1 MSQQDLNAFADWLVA
16 NQSKKGT
23 PEYDTVAKA
32 FSELDTQNQDT
43 SLSTAYQFGDKMVQ
57 ANSADYTADLNQ
69 RMDDG
74 FLGDMTRLGQ
84 EYIGNPIRN
93 ALGFDD
99 IQQDKANRDFEASNR
114 AKATKLRGEAD
125 ALNYRS
131 LTADDID
138 GVGSAINYGAQA
150 VAESLPQMLPALAN
164 PTVGGA
170 LNMGIIMP
178 GELNAE
184 LKEIEGLDDNT
195 RMTLAASGGAL
206 MGALETLGVG
216 ILFKGVPT
224 EVLGKMGVKR
234 IAAALEKK
242 GMGRVANR
250 FVSGFAG
257 EGVTEVGQNEISMA
271 FEGLG
276 GKDIS
281 DEEAYL
287 RRRESFLKG
296 GAAGGMIRGGGS
308 AVAETASGIKN
319 AATSP
324 EIADDPEAASE
335 LANDLNRVANVDG
348 YDLQNVNT
356 GATTGARAAVDTLHA
371 EYSSQIEFEFSE
383 LESKLGI
390 TKEDPRYEA
399 FQKVKANTA
408 KRKGKNKVKSRVDP
422 SDFAILRDL
431 TQGTEEGANLLKL
444 LRKSNELSFL
454 ANQGLKGGL
463 SQYFDVLNPLDT
475 DGRYNIGRTVAAP
488 ISTLGAYGTM
498 GASVLPAVAGRAVD
512 AMTGRRSRV
521 ARYVRENQANPGIQ
535 VPTEPSLRDQDQEA
549 TANAERD
556 ALRVNNEERQTA
568 EFLDSIDAPPAA
580 NPNNPSPQAQLED
593 ATGFDKQTAID
604 VAAMIG
610 NSNFYPEAIRRFATD
625 YIASVRQGGN
635 VGKKGEGGL
644 SSLIRLMNRLADSDP
659 ENYPRAN
666 PQNQL
671 AIQAAGGGGPTIMTR
686 AAMQREQGRADNQ
699 AFNDELQAAVNA
711 DTSIDP
717 QTKALVLS
725 GLIQARKSLGS
736 NPVEAVEAIYLDVA
750 TRAKNPQYADQ
761 YIMPYV
767 ERVTAQQQQQ
777 AATEQPAA
785 TEAPSSPGPIYRMA
799 VPDFGEGQAVRP
811 VPPLQSEKV
820 LGQFDAEGQYVA
832 MPQGEIISGNTYDG
846 ARIYINPRGF
856 GGMEV
861 DATQQME
868 GKADDKSLGRPFR
881 TNLYKK
887 FNTSKNGKK
896 TMNLWNWSE
905 RPQGHD
911 RGEND
916 QEFLVAFVHSPKR
929 GDPKKHYYTLDLQL
943 DVPTTLDKDQSNIK
957 AGDQPFLRPSGHGVM
972 TLGNPVAKIR
982 TSKGKEHTIYDTIRI
997 EPKPNT
1003 PILRNQGPVLSLA
1016 PGTPLS
1022 TDTTARTGTAYG
1034 LLPYLRTVSGKTYDH
1049 PRKILA
1055 ASNPKNA
1062 QQQIDNLDGLLIDHP
1077 NTLASPEAFTDYLS
1091 DAMGKANKDGSVP
1104 LIPYRAL
1111 QMIQDPSI
1119 IEDQLLNLSEGQ
1131 KSLAAEGFA
1140 AADSFKQAYAEG
1152 AATPAITGKLLLW
1165 GILSRGVSPF
1175 IQEGLFLDV
1184 VVGEGKTNIAPWI
1197 EAAAEGK
1204 FDVNAYLEWVKETV
1218 PEYSPGRGTTSNL
1231 NSFGKDLLRK
1241 MSVKDENGL
1250 TSMQKLHDL
1259 IANPELSG
1267 KDIRREF
1274 HKLNDKVGINNKVL
1288 SFILLVTGRQDVF
1301 VLDRVQM
1308 RNLFDDGTFGDFN
1321 LYDASKNEEGKAITG
1336 SNMAPLGDDTM
1347 GLLYYEALER
1357 DLAPVIKQ
1365 VYEKLGRGD
1374 DFSIGRYHW
1383 ESWVSQSFQEVDH
1396 GTIAGLLNES
1406 LGLENPFSGITTK
1419 EGRYNRFDSGAIY
1432 GYDDNLNQYVILP
1445 DGLGNSFKLTPEGAN
1460 NVLKR
1465 VRLKSVKNVIV
1476 PKNFSVSESK
1486 DKPYYEQ
1493 PEINREALSSVIQ
1506 EEGGQLVTTG
1516 VPETSEGNPDVAG
1529 SGSRPE
1535 GVTYNR
1541 GPDIPPP
1548 GTNNGRRSDPGTVY
1562 QTSIAGSRPATPT
1575 ESKAQQEPI
1584 KALFEIGKKGSPY
1597 EFGIKDMAEA
1607 RKLAKALFHSL
1618 TLYKDKKSF
1627 EEALGGPAGSTRAFR
1642 MPDGDGPGQG
1652 GQIAVLDTGDA
1663 LQNLFLA
1670 LHEVGHP
1677 LEADYS
1683 PAYARSEPMVERN
1696 YYTSPNDGLERRGE
1710 IDTSD
1715 GLGGGFKTYKGTIRD
1730 FVATLQDGA
1739 AAFRSGRIKDKDTK
1753 QADAIVEEI
1762 TNFQRFYKVGGTVPV
1777 REGYT
1782 QAQQA
1787 VSEGALTLSEAQDS
1801 ITDYENE
1808 YLHMPYEMAA
1818 DVIAAYLFDPRMAKR
1833 EMPKTTA
1840 VLQVLFEGN
1849 PTVQLFS
1856 LPFAS
1861 VLAVIMANMLIA
1873 EREEEEKKMP
1883 PPGAL
1888 SLGQAPGAL
1897 SI

>member
-1 MSQQDLNAFADWLVA
+1 
-16 NQSKKGT
+16 
-23 PEYDTVAKA
+23 
-32 FSELDTQNQDT
+32 
-43 SLSTAYQFGDKMVQ
+43 
-57 ANSADYTADLNQ
+57 
-69 RMDDG
+69 
-74 FLGDMTRLGQ
+74 
-84 EYIGNPIRN
+84 
-93 ALGFDD
+93 
-99 IQQDKANRDFEASNR
+99 
-114 AKATKLRGEAD
+114 
-125 ALNYRS
+125 
-131 LTADDID
+131 
-138 GVGSAINYGAQA
+138 
-150 VAESLPQMLPALAN
+150 
-164 PTVGGA
+164 
-170 LNMGIIMP
+170 
-178 GELNAE
+178 
-184 LKEIEGLDDNT
+184 
-195 RMTLAASGGAL
+195 
-206 MGALETLGVG
+206 
-216 ILFKGVPT
+216 
-224 EVLGKMGVKR
+224 
-234 IAAALEKK
+234 
-242 GMGRVANR
+242 
-250 FVSGFAG
+250 
-257 EGVTEVGQNEISMA
+257 
-271 FEGLG
+271 
-276 GKDIS
+276 
-281 DEEAYL
+281 
-287 RRRESFLKG
+287 
-296 GAAGGMIRGGGS
+296 
-308 AVAETASGIKN
+308 
-319 AATSP
+319 
-324 EIADDPEAASE
+324 
-335 LANDLNRVANVDG
+335 
-348 YDLQNVNT
+348 
-356 GATTGARAAVDTLHA
+356 
-371 EYSSQIEFEFSE
+371 
-383 LESKLGI
+383 
-390 TKEDPRYEA
+390 
-399 FQKVKANTA
+399 
-408 KRKGKNKVKSRVDP
+408 
-422 SDFAILRDL
+422 
-431 TQGTEEGANLLKL
+431 
-444 LRKSNELSFL
+444 
-454 ANQGLKGGL
+454 
-463 SQYFDVLNPLDT
+463 
-475 DGRYNIGRTVAAP
+475 
-488 ISTLGAYGTM
+488 
-498 GASVLPAVAGRAVD
+498 
-512 AMTGRRSRV
+512 
-521 ARYVRENQANPGIQ
+521 
-535 VPTEPSLRDQDQEA
+535 
-549 TANAERD
+549 
-556 ALRVNNEERQTA
+556 
-568 EFLDSIDAPPAA
+568 
-580 NPNNPSPQAQLED
+580 
-593 ATGFDKQTAID
+593 
-604 VAAMIG
+604 MIG

-625 YIASVRQGGN
+625 YIASVRQGGS
-635 VGKKGEGGL
+635 VGKTGEGGL
-644 SSLIRLMNRLADSDP
+644 GSLIRVMNRLADSDP
-659 ENYPRAN
+659 DNYPRAN

-717 QTKALVLS
+717 QTKALVLA
-725 GLIQARKSLGS
+725 GLLKARKSLGS

-785 TEAPSSPGPIYRMA
+785 TEAPSSPGPINRNA
-799 VPDFGEGQAVRP
+799 
-811 VPPLQSEKV
+811 
-820 LGQFDAEGQYVA
+820 
-832 MPQGEIISGNTYDG
+832 
-846 ARIYINPRGF
+846 
-856 GGMEV
+856 
-861 DATQQME
+861 
-868 GKADDKSLGRPFR
+868 
-881 TNLYKK
+881 
-887 FNTSKNGKK
+887 
-896 TMNLWNWSE
+896 
-905 RPQGHD
+905 
-911 RGEND
+911 
-916 QEFLVAFVHSPKR
+916 
-929 GDPKKHYYTLDLQL
+929 
-943 DVPTTLDKDQSNIK
+943 
-957 AGDQPFLRPSGHGVM
+957 
-972 TLGNPVAKIR
+972 
-982 TSKGKEHTIYDTIRI
+982 
-997 EPKPNT
+997 
-1003 PILRNQGPVLSLA
+1003 PIFRNQGPVLSLA

-1445 DGLGNSFKLTPEGAN
+1445 DGLGNSFKLTPEEAN

-1465 VRLKSVKNVIV
+1465 VRLKGVKNVIV
-1476 PKNFSVSESK
+1476 PKNFQVSESK

-1493 PEINREALSSVIQ
+1493 PEINREALSSVLQ

-1516 VPETSEGNPDVAG
+1516 VPETSEGNSDVTG
-1529 SGSRPE
+1529 SGSRTE

-1548 GTNNGRRSDPGTVY
+1548 GTNNGRRSEPGTVY

-1575 ESKAQQEPI
+1575 ESKAQQEPV

-1627 EEALGGPAGSTRAFR
+1627 EEALGGPAGTTRAFR
-1642 MPDGDGPGQG
+1642 MPDADGPGQG

-1715 GLGGGFKTYKGTIRD
+1715 GLGGGFKTYRGTIRD

-1753 QADAIVEEI
+1753 QADAIIEEI

-1777 REGYT
+1777 REGYSE
-1782 QAQQA
+1782 AQQA

>member
-1 MSQQDLNAFADWLVA
+1 MTQQDLNAFADWLVA

-74 FLGDMTRLGQ
+74 FLGDMTRMGQ
-84 EYIGNPIRN
+84 KYIGNPIRN

-99 IQQDKANRDFEASNR
+99 IQQDKANRDFEAANR
-114 AKATKLRGEAD
+114 AKATQLRGEAD

-195 RMTLAASGGAL
+195 RMNLAASGGAL

-276 GKDIS
+276 GKDIN

-308 AVAETASGIKN
+308 AVVETASGIKN

-488 ISTLGAYGTM
+488 ISTLGAYGTY

-521 ARYVRENQANPGIQ
+521 ARYVRENQGNPGIQ

-625 YIASVRQGGN
+625 YIASVRQGGS
-635 VGKKGEGGL
+635 VGKNGEGGL
-644 SSLIRLMNRLADSDP
+644 SSLIRVMNRLADSDP
-659 ENYPRAN
+659 DNYPRAN

-699 AFNDELQAAVNA
+699 AFNKELQAAVNA

-717 QTKALVLS
+717 QTKALVLE
-725 GLIQARKSLGS
+725 GLNKALKTFAG

-785 TEAPSSPGPIYRMA
+785 TEAPSSPGPIYRNA
-799 VPDFGEGQAVRP
+799 
-811 VPPLQSEKV
+811 
-820 LGQFDAEGQYVA
+820 
-832 MPQGEIISGNTYDG
+832 
-846 ARIYINPRGF
+846 
-856 GGMEV
+856 
-861 DATQQME
+861 
-868 GKADDKSLGRPFR
+868 
-881 TNLYKK
+881 
-887 FNTSKNGKK
+887 
-896 TMNLWNWSE
+896 
-905 RPQGHD
+905 
-911 RGEND
+911 
-916 QEFLVAFVHSPKR
+916 
-929 GDPKKHYYTLDLQL
+929 
-943 DVPTTLDKDQSNIK
+943 
-957 AGDQPFLRPSGHGVM
+957 
-972 TLGNPVAKIR
+972 
-982 TSKGKEHTIYDTIRI
+982 
-997 EPKPNT
+997 
-1003 PILRNQGPVLSLA
+1003 PIFRNQGPVLSLA

-1336 SNMAPLGDDTM
+1336 SSMAPLGDDIM

-1365 VYEKLGRGD
+1365 VYEKLGRGN

-1476 PKNFSVSESK
+1476 PKNFQVSESK

-1493 PEINREALSSVIQ
+1493 PEINREALSSLLQ

-1516 VPETSEGNPDVAG
+1516 VPETGEGNSNVAR

-1548 GTNNGRRSDPGTVY
+1548 GTNNGRRSEPRTIY

-1575 ESKAQQEPI
+1575 ESKAQQEPV

-1642 MPDGDGPGQG
+1642 IPDADGPGQG

-1715 GLGGGFKTYKGTIRD
+1715 GLGGGFKTYRGTIRD

-1753 QADAIVEEI
+1753 QADAIIEEI

-1777 REGYT
+1777 REGYRE
-1782 QAQQA
+1782 AQQA

-1883 PPGAL
+1883 PLGAL

>member
-32 FSELDTQNQDT
+32 FSELDNQNQDT

-57 ANSADYTADLNQ
+57 ANSADYAADLNQ
-69 RMDDG
+69 RLDQG
-74 FLGDMTRLGQ
+74 FLGNMTRLGQ

-99 IQQDKANRDFEASNR
+99 IQQDQANREFEAANR
-114 AKATKLRGEAD
+114 AKATQMRGEAD

-184 LKEIEGLDDNT
+184 LKAIEGLDDNT
-195 RMTLAASGGAL
+195 RMNLAASGGAL

-216 ILFKGVPT
+216 VLFKGIPT

-250 FVSGFAG
+250 FASGFAG
-257 EGVTEVGQNEISMA
+257 EGVTELGQNEISMA

-281 DEEAYL
+281 DEEASL

-319 AATSP
+319 MSTSP
-324 EIADDPEAASE
+324 EIADDPQAASE
-335 LANDLNRVANVDG
+335 LANDLRRVANVDG

-371 EYSSQIEFEFSE
+371 EYSSQIEFEFNE

-521 ARYVRENQANPGIQ
+521 ARYVRENQGNPGIQ

-625 YIASVRQGGN
+625 YIASVRQGGT

-659 ENYPRAN
+659 DNYPRAN

-711 DTSIDP
+711 DTSIDRP
-717 QTKALVLS
+717 TKALVLE
-725 GLIQARKSLGS
+725 GLRKARKTFAGD
-736 NPVEAVEAIYLDVA
+736 PVEAVEAIYLDVA

-785 TEAPSSPGPIYRMA
+785 TEAPSGEPEINRMA
-799 VPDFGEGQAVRP
+799 VPDFGEGLSIFPKTKALYSKIDGIDVDQGNYQAGPDDVT
-811 VPPLQSEKV
+811 
-820 LGQFDAEGQYVA
+820 
-832 MPQGEIISGNTYDG
+832 GNTYGG
-846 ARIYINPRGF
+846 ARVYIGDNGRGRLEVDPNQAASPDKADGKRWNSNLVRPNLYEWTSNPGNRQQSFIVTVEQGPKHFYALQYEADVPTELYRKPLKADGTKADEPTMRPRGF
-856 GGMEV
+856 GNVVPGRQIGTV
-861 DATQQME
+861 
-868 GKADDKSLGRPFR
+868 KLKS
-881 TNLYKK
+881 
-887 FNTSKNGKK
+887 S
-896 TMNLWNWSE
+896 
-905 RPQGHD
+905 
-911 RGEND
+911 
-916 QEFLVAFVHSPKR
+916 
-929 GDPKKHYYTLDLQL
+929 
-943 DVPTTLDKDQSNIK
+943 
-957 AGDQPFLRPSGHGVM
+957 
-972 TLGNPVAKIR
+972 
-982 TSKGKEHTIYDTIRI
+982 GKEHPIYDTIRI
-997 EPKPNT
+997 EPSSV
-1003 PILRNQGPVLSLA
+1003 INQMSTVDIFANPPVLEGTGKKGIVTIEDVGRYLETKSIEAGSRSPRTIRGSKETNSIDYTPELKQRLFDDILEEA
-1016 PGTPLS
+1016 KEFYKTNPG
-1022 TDTTARTGTAYG
+1022 AAYWYTFG
-1034 LLPYLRTVSGKTYDH
+1034 
-1049 PRKILA
+1049 
-1055 ASNPKNA
+1055 
-1062 QQQIDNLDGLLIDHP
+1062 
-1077 NTLASPEAFTDYLS
+1077 SPEALDMMSKSIPELQE
-1091 DAMGKANKDGSVP
+1091 DGTNHP
-1104 LIPYRAL
+1104 DRGLPL
-1111 QMIQDPSI
+1111 QMLFWTLISPLSGGQDPVANAKLAVDVLRYYIQNGTIPLSKYKGGLFI
-1119 IEDQLLNLSEGQ
+1119 NDDNVAAKEAEGEILAWTARGKTTSNALAAIQNGIDTFGSLEQFMLWMVTPHPQQEVVDQYQQLGFGSEEASKSLPKYADENGMLYGSQVLGPKFGPFLLNNTGNESKVTKDEWFTRSWNRLNGRMFTANGKEMLSQPSSPEERMVQ
-1131 KSLAAEGFA
+1131 DEIITKVAAEIGLEPAQVQALWWAYEQQLYTRMGVKSPTRDYVDA
-1140 AADSFKQAYAEG
+1140 AKEVIKKVAG
-1152 AATPAITGKLLLW
+1152 
-1165 GILSRGVSPF
+1165 
-1175 IQEGLFLDV
+1175 
-1184 VVGEGKTNIAPWI
+1184 
-1197 EAAAEGK
+1197 EAAAIDAERE
-1204 FDVNAYLEWVKETV
+1204 ART
-1218 PEYSPGRGTTSNL
+1218 R
-1231 NSFGKDLLRK
+1231 
-1241 MSVKDENGL
+1241 
-1250 TSMQKLHDL
+1250 
-1259 IANPELSG
+1259 LSG
-1267 KDIRREF
+1267 YVAEKE
-1274 HKLNDKVGINNKVL
+1274 NEQQGIL
-1288 SFILLVTGRQDVF
+1288 RQDE
-1301 VLDRVQM
+1301 LD
-1308 RNLFDDGTFGDFN
+1308 FGPSD
-1321 LYDASKNEEGKAITG
+1321 
-1336 SNMAPLGDDTM
+1336 
-1347 GLLYYEALER
+1347 
-1357 DLAPVIKQ
+1357 
-1365 VYEKLGRGD
+1365 
-1374 DFSIGRYHW
+1374 
-1383 ESWVSQSFQEVDH
+1383 
-1396 GTIAGLLNES
+1396 
-1406 LGLENPFSGITTK
+1406 
-1419 EGRYNRFDSGAIY
+1419 
-1432 GYDDNLNQYVILP
+1432 
-1445 DGLGNSFKLTPEGAN
+1445 
-1460 NVLKR
+1460 
-1465 VRLKSVKNVIV
+1465 
-1476 PKNFSVSESK
+1476 
-1486 DKPYYEQ
+1486 
-1493 PEINREALSSVIQ
+1493 
-1506 EEGGQLVTTG
+1506 
-1516 VPETSEGNPDVAG
+1516 
-1529 SGSRPE
+1529 
-1535 GVTYNR
+1535 
-1541 GPDIPPP
+1541 
-1548 GTNNGRRSDPGTVY
+1548 NGRSRAEPGAMDVTPL
-1562 QTSIAGSRPATPT
+1562 AGSREPTPT
-1575 ESKAQQEPI
+1575 EVQEVSRPVKAI
-1584 KALFEIGKKGSPY
+1584 FEIGKKGSPY
-1597 EFGIKDMAEA
+1597 ENGIRDYDTVQ
-1607 RKLAKALFHSL
+1607 KLAQALNHTFHLVTSTTAMAKAVNIPYRKAKGSMGLRV
-1618 TLYKDKKSF
+1618 TLGSNPDTLKGRLGVVKSKNKIY
-1627 EEALGGPAGSTRAFR
+1627 E
-1642 MPDGDGPGQG
+1642 MY
-1652 GQIAVLDTGDA
+1652 V
-1663 LQNLFLA
+1663 A
-1670 LHEVGHP
+1670 LHELGHA
-1677 LEADYS
+1677 LESSYVDEQARQEGTEILGRNFYSPGSQGVINDPQHSTYSNTFRAAIRELMALYGDQKVSTGDFTNQDARDIIDEIIQFQRTGVIEGFGTKSPIRKDYS
-1683 PAYARSEPMVERN
+1683 RGAERVALGIMTQGEVDAALGSYERS
-1696 YYTSPNDGLERRGE
+1696 Y
-1710 IDTSD
+1710 
-1715 GLGGGFKTYKGTIRD
+1715 
-1730 FVATLQDGA
+1730 
-1739 AAFRSGRIKDKDTK
+1739 
-1753 QADAIVEEI
+1753 
-1762 TNFQRFYKVGGTVPV
+1762 FQT
-1777 REGYT
+1777 
-1782 QAQQA
+1782 
-1787 VSEGALTLSEAQDS
+1787 
-1801 ITDYENE
+1801 
-1808 YLHMPYEMAA
+1808 PYEMAA
-1818 DVIAAYLFDPRMAKR
+1818 DLLGVYMLDPALAKR
-1833 EMPKTTA
+1833 EMPKA
-1840 VLQVLFEGN
+1840 SKLARLLLKDN
-1849 PTVQLFS
+1849 PTIQFFS
-1856 LPFAS
+1856 APLS
-1861 VLAVIMANMLIA
+1861 VVLSMVMANMLIA

>member
-32 FSELDTQNQDT
+32 FSELDNQPQDRDGAFAYGIDNMQKMVGKGIEAGGRLIGSDTIADYGTRQVQNQERDIAQGGYQPQYPG
-43 SLSTAYQFGDKMVQ
+43 SLRENY
-57 ANSADYTADLNQ
+57 NQ
-69 RMDDG
+69 G
-74 FLGDMTRLGQ
+74 TF
-84 EYIGNPIRN
+84 
-93 ALGFDD
+93 
-99 IQQDKANRDFEASNR
+99 
-114 AKATKLRGEAD
+114 
-125 ALNYRS
+125 
-131 LTADDID
+131 
-138 GVGSAINYGAQA
+138 
-150 VAESLPQMLPALAN
+150 LPAL
-164 PTVGGA
+164 
-170 LNMGIIMP
+170 
-178 GELNAE
+178 GEKL
-184 LKEIEGLDDNT
+184 
-195 RMTLAASGGAL
+195 
-206 MGALETLGVG
+206 LETA
-216 ILFKGVPT
+216 PT
-224 EVLGKMGVKR
+224 
-234 IAAALEKK
+234 
-242 GMGRVANR
+242 
-250 FVSGFAG
+250 
-257 EGVTEVGQNEISMA
+257 
-271 FEGLG
+271 
-276 GKDIS
+276 
-281 DEEAYL
+281 
-287 RRRESFLKG
+287 G
-296 GAAGGMIRGGGS
+296 GAAIAGGAAVAAGAILGAPAWLTFGAGAAVTGGTMVMATGESALDTEEKTGSYDPKIAASIGALVGFLDRFGAGKVIPVNKLATMTGGEVVEELTKQGFGEAAKAFTKRVGKAAGGEGLTETAQDAAVMAGTAVQGGDFTGTEVADRLTDSFALGSSMGGGTR
-308 AVAETASGIKN
+308 AAIDTTTAAAQGIKN
-319 AATSP
+319 VATSP
-324 EIADDPEAASE
+324 KISNDSEAAADFARDLKE
-335 LANDLNRVANVDG
+335 LSDTQG
-348 YDLQNVNT
+348 YDINDVNT
-356 GATTGARAAVDTLHA
+356 GSEVGARAAIDDLHLD
-371 EYSSQIEFEFSE
+371 YGSKIDFEIDE
-383 LESKLGI
+383 LKSRLKI
-390 TKEDPRYEA
+390 DDADPRIEA
-399 FQKVKANTA
+399 LKKVQANNA
-408 KRKGKNKVKSRVDP
+408 KRKAKNKVKSRVDP
-422 SDFAILRDL
+422 RDFEVIEEL
-431 TQGTEEGANLLKL
+431 TAGTEEGASLLSL
-444 LRKSNELSFL
+444 MRKSNELSAL
-454 ANQGLKGGL
+454 ANKSLKGGL

-488 ISTLGAYGTM
+488 ISTLGAFGTS
-498 GASVLPAVAGRAVD
+498 GLSILPAVAGRAVD

-521 ARYVRENQANPGIQ
+521 ARYVRENQGNPGIQ

-568 EFLDSIDAPPAA
+568 EFLDSIDAPPSA

-699 AFNDELQAAVNA
+699 AFNAELQAAVNA
-711 DTSIDP
+711 DTSIDK
-717 QTKALVLS
+717 QTKALVLE
-725 GLIQARKSLGS
+725 GLNKALKTFAG

-785 TEAPSSPGPIYRMA
+785 TEAPSSPGPINRMA
-799 VPDFGEGQAVRP
+799 GPDFADNIAKRQALKAEAEAS
-811 VPPLQSEKV
+811 PLFNAWTKPNRERVLNASYDRRSMNAEARRATVEAIAREAKKRGFEVYHTSESKDGRV
-820 LGQFDAEGQYVA
+820 SSRYINLPNNRKARVSDHDLPDTNQRQYNRDRGIGVYDV
-832 MPQGEIISGNTYDG
+832 EIIPDDWRTASLDEYFEEMLFDEY
-846 ARIYINPRGF
+846 ADPEIN
-856 GGMEV
+856 
-861 DATQQME
+861 QM
-868 GKADDKSLGRPFR
+868 AS
-881 TNLYKK
+881 
-887 FNTSKNGKK
+887 
-896 TMNLWNWSE
+896 
-905 RPQGHD
+905 
-911 RGEND
+911 
-916 QEFLVAFVHSPKR
+916 
-929 GDPKKHYYTLDLQL
+929 
-943 DVPTTLDKDQSNIK
+943 
-957 AGDQPFLRPSGHGVM
+957 
-972 TLGNPVAKIR
+972 
-982 TSKGKEHTIYDTIRI
+982 
-997 EPKPNT
+997 

-1476 PKNFSVSESK
+1476 PKNFQVSESK

-1516 VPETSEGNPDVAG
+1516 VPETSEGNSNVTG

-1541 GPDIPPP
+1541 GPDTPTP
-1548 GTNNGRRSDPGTVY
+1548 GTNNGRRSEPGTVY

-1575 ESKAQQEPI
+1575 ESKAQQEPV

-1683 PAYARSEPMVERN
+1683 PAYKRSEPMVERN
-1696 YYTSPNDGLERRGE
+1696 YYTSPNDGLDRRGE

-1715 GLGGGFKTYKGTIRD
+1715 GLNGGFKTYKGTIRD

-1753 QADAIVEEI
+1753 QADAIIEEI

-1777 REGYT
+1777 REGYSE
-1782 QAQQA
+1782 AQQA

>member
-74 FLGDMTRLGQ
+74 FLGDMTRMGQ
-84 EYIGNPIRN
+84 KYIGNPIRN

-99 IQQDKANRDFEASNR
+99 IQQDQANREFEAANR
-114 AKATKLRGEAD
+114 AKATQMRGEAD

-138 GVGSAINYGAQA
+138 GVGSAIHYGAQA

-195 RMTLAASGGAL
+195 RMNLAASGGAL

-234 IAAALEKK
+234 IASALEKK

-257 EGVTEVGQNEISMA
+257 EGVTEVGQNEISMT
-271 FEGLG
+271 FEGFG

-324 EIADDPEAASE
+324 EIANDSEAAADFARDLKE
-335 LANDLNRVANVDG
+335 LSDTQG
-348 YDLQNVNT
+348 YDLADVNT
-356 GATTGARAAVDTLHA
+356 GSEVGARAAIDDLHSD
-371 EYSSQIEFEFSE
+371 YGSKIEFEINE
-383 LESKLGI
+383 LKSRLKI
-390 TKEDPRYEA
+390 DDADPRIEA
-399 FQKVKANTA
+399 LKKVQANNA
-408 KRKGKNKVKSRVDP
+408 KRKAKNKVKSRVDP
-422 SDFAILRDL
+422 RDFEVIEDL
-431 TQGTEEGANLLKL
+431 TAGTEEGASLLSL
-444 LRKSNELSFL
+444 MRKSNELSAL
-454 ANQGLKGGL
+454 ANKSLKGGL
-463 SQYFDVLNPLDT
+463 SQYLDFLNPLDT

-488 ISTLGAYGTM
+488 ISTLGAYGTY
-498 GASVLPAVAGRAVD
+498 GASILPAVAGRAVD

-568 EFLDSIDAPPAA
+568 EFLDSIDAPPSA

-610 NSNFYPEAIRRFATD
+610 NSNFYPEALRRFATD
-625 YIASVRQGGN
+625 YIASVRQGGT

-659 ENYPRAN
+659 DNYPRAN

-717 QTKALVLS
+717 QTKALVLA

-785 TEAPSSPGPIYRMA
+785 TEAPSSPGPINRMA
-799 VPDFGEGQAVRP
+799 VPDFGEGLSIFPKTKALYSKIDGIDVDQGNYQAGPDDVT
-811 VPPLQSEKV
+811 
-820 LGQFDAEGQYVA
+820 
-832 MPQGEIISGNTYDG
+832 GNTYGG
-846 ARIYINPRGF
+846 ARVYIGDNGRGRLEVDPNQAASPNKADGKRWNSNLVRPNLYEWTSNPGNRQQSFIVTVEQGPDHFYALQYEADVPTELYRKPLKADGTKADEPTMRPRGF
-856 GGMEV
+856 GNVVPGRQIG
-861 DATQQME
+861 TI
-868 GKADDKSLGRPFR
+868 KIKS
-881 TNLYKK
+881 
-887 FNTSKNGKK
+887 S
-896 TMNLWNWSE
+896 
-905 RPQGHD
+905 
-911 RGEND
+911 
-916 QEFLVAFVHSPKR
+916 
-929 GDPKKHYYTLDLQL
+929 
-943 DVPTTLDKDQSNIK
+943 
-957 AGDQPFLRPSGHGVM
+957 
-972 TLGNPVAKIR
+972 
-982 TSKGKEHTIYDTIRI
+982 GKEHPIYETVRI
-997 EPKPNT
+997 EPKPNA
-1003 PILRNQGPVLSLA
+1003 PIFRNQGPVLSLA

-1516 VPETSEGNPDVAG
+1516 VPETSEGNSDVAG

-1541 GPDIPPP
+1541 GPDTPTP
-1548 GTNNGRRSDPGTVY
+1548 GTNNGRRSEPGTVY

-1575 ESKAQQEPI
+1575 ESKAQQEPV

-1696 YYTSPNDGLERRGE
+1696 YYTSPNDGQERRGE

-1715 GLGGGFKTYKGTIRD
+1715 GLNGGFKTYKGTIRD

-1753 QADAIVEEI
+1753 QADAIIEEI

-1777 REGYT
+1777 REGYS

>member
-32 FSELDTQNQDT
+32 FSELDNQPQDRDGPFARGIDNMQKMVGKGIEVGGRLIGSDTIADYGTRQVQNQERDIAQGGYQPQYPG
-43 SLSTAYQFGDKMVQ
+43 SLRENY
-57 ANSADYTADLNQ
+57 NQ
-69 RMDDG
+69 G
-74 FLGDMTRLGQ
+74 TF
-84 EYIGNPIRN
+84 
-93 ALGFDD
+93 
-99 IQQDKANRDFEASNR
+99 
-114 AKATKLRGEAD
+114 
-125 ALNYRS
+125 
-131 LTADDID
+131 
-138 GVGSAINYGAQA
+138 
-150 VAESLPQMLPALAN
+150 LPAL
-164 PTVGGA
+164 
-170 LNMGIIMP
+170 
-178 GELNAE
+178 GEKL
-184 LKEIEGLDDNT
+184 
-195 RMTLAASGGAL
+195 
-206 MGALETLGVG
+206 LETL
-216 ILFKGVPT
+216 PT
-224 EVLGKMGVKR
+224 
-234 IAAALEKK
+234 
-242 GMGRVANR
+242 
-250 FVSGFAG
+250 
-257 EGVTEVGQNEISMA
+257 
-271 FEGLG
+271 
-276 GKDIS
+276 
-281 DEEAYL
+281 
-287 RRRESFLKG
+287 G
-296 GAAGGMIRGGGS
+296 GAAIAGGAAVAAGAILGAPAWLTFGAGAAVTGGTMVMATGESALDTEEKTGSYDPKIAASIGALVSFLDKFGAGKVIPVNKLATMTGTEVAEELTKQGFGEAAKAFTKRVGKAAGGEGLTETAQDAAVMAGTAVQGGDFTGTEVADRLTDSFALGSSMGGGTR
-308 AVAETASGIKN
+308 AAIDTT
-319 AATSP
+319 AATARGAKNLVSSP
-324 EIADDPEAASE
+324 KVANDTEAAADFARDLTE
-335 LANDLNRVANVDG
+335 LSDTQG
-348 YDLQNVNT
+348 YDLADVNT
-356 GATTGARAAVDTLHA
+356 GSEVGARAAIDDLHSD
-371 EYSSQIEFEFSE
+371 YGSKIDFEIDE
-383 LESKLGI
+383 LKSRLKI
-390 TKEDPRYEA
+390 NDADPRLEA
-399 FQKVKANTA
+399 LKKVQANNA
-408 KRKGKNKVKSRVDP
+408 KRKAKNKVKSRVDP
-422 SDFAILRDL
+422 RDFEVIEEL
-431 TQGTEEGANLLKL
+431 TAGTEEGASLLSL
-444 LRKSNELSFL
+444 MRKSNELSAL
-454 ANQGLKGGL
+454 ANKSLKGGL
-463 SQYFDVLNPLDT
+463 SQYLDFLNPLDT

-488 ISTLGAYGTM
+488 ISTLGAYGTY
-498 GASVLPAVAGRAVD
+498 GASILPAVAGRAVD

-521 ARYVRENQANPGIQ
+521 ARYVRENQGNPGIQ

-556 ALRVNNEERQTA
+556 ELRVNNEERQTA
-568 EFLDSIDAPPAA
+568 EFLDSINAPPSA

-625 YIASVRQGGN
+625 YIASVRQGGS
-635 VGKKGEGGL
+635 VGKTGEGGL
-644 SSLIRLMNRLADSDP
+644 GSLIRVMNRLADSDP
-659 ENYPRAN
+659 DNYPRAN

-711 DTSIDP
+711 DKTIDP
-717 QTKALVLS
+717 QTKALVLA

-767 ERVTAQQQQQ
+767 ERVTAQQQRQ

-785 TEAPSSPGPIYRMA
+785 TEAPSSPGPINRNA
-799 VPDFGEGQAVRP
+799 
-811 VPPLQSEKV
+811 
-820 LGQFDAEGQYVA
+820 
-832 MPQGEIISGNTYDG
+832 
-846 ARIYINPRGF
+846 
-856 GGMEV
+856 
-861 DATQQME
+861 
-868 GKADDKSLGRPFR
+868 
-881 TNLYKK
+881 
-887 FNTSKNGKK
+887 
-896 TMNLWNWSE
+896 
-905 RPQGHD
+905 
-911 RGEND
+911 
-916 QEFLVAFVHSPKR
+916 
-929 GDPKKHYYTLDLQL
+929 
-943 DVPTTLDKDQSNIK
+943 
-957 AGDQPFLRPSGHGVM
+957 
-972 TLGNPVAKIR
+972 
-982 TSKGKEHTIYDTIRI
+982 
-997 EPKPNT
+997 
-1003 PILRNQGPVLSLA
+1003 PIFRNQGPVLSLA

-1204 FDVNAYLEWVKETV
+1204 FDVNAYLKWVKETV

-1267 KDIRREF
+1267 NYIRREF
-1274 HKLNDKVGINNKVL
+1274 HKLNDRVGINNKVL

-1308 RNLFDDGTFGDFN
+1308 RNLFNDGTFGDFN

-1445 DGLGNSFKLTPEGAN
+1445 DGLGNSFKLTPEEAN

-1465 VRLKSVKNVIV
+1465 VRLKGVKNVIV
-1476 PKNFSVSESK
+1476 PPNFQVSESK

-1516 VPETSEGNPDVAG
+1516 VPETSEGNSDVAG
-1529 SGSRPE
+1529 SGSRPQS
-1535 GVTYNR
+1535 VTYNR
-1541 GPDIPPP
+1541 GPNIPPP
-1548 GTNNGRRSDPGTVY
+1548 GTNNGRRSEPGTVY

-1575 ESKAQQEPI
+1575 ESKAQQEPV

-1627 EEALGGPAGSTRAFR
+1627 EEALGGPAGTTRAFR
-1642 MPDGDGPGQG
+1642 MPDADGPGQG

-1715 GLGGGFKTYKGTIRD
+1715 GLGGGFKTYRGTIRD

-1753 QADAIVEEI
+1753 QADAIIEEI

-1777 REGYT
+1777 REGYSE
-1782 QAQQA
+1782 AQQA